1 MSINIQDTFK
11 VNIGLPIDS
20 RIVAT
25 TSAVRD
31 AITYKYDGLSVFQ
44 LSDRKTYTW
53 NATTATWSATADFVG
68 AGNVGYLARFSDV
81 RGLTSSALYMTVGS
95 TPLKGK
101 IGINTPNPQEI
112 FQINVDTGS
121 ADPFVVSQATN
132 TILALNWYNDGTD
145 KSFSNANPSAA
156 IKFRRTDG
164 AIHFLS
170 RAASTSALDSS
181 DTFNVNNVLARF
193 SLGSI
198 NFTRDLNFNNANNSL
213 SAAYIRATASAST
226 KALPDYTWN
235 NDKDTGLYHPA
246 TSRIG
251 FAIDGAQ
258 KMVLN
263 ASGLLISS
271 DDAAVTTPS
280 SRLHLHNSTAAQTY
294 LQISNVNTGS
304 GANNSMFVGI
314 SAEGW
319 PQIQSRWDNKPFLIR
334 FSNGNTGGNNSFR
347 FERNYFTIFSN
358 EIGSGFNDMINNE
371 YDRVMYGSRNL
382 TFTSTNTQ
390 GNRNIFQLTVP
401 SDSSVIIECQ
411 FNTTVSIQVGGSR
424 QFKAQKKIFG
434 FSVNSSGG
442 ITELTGSDYLIRE
455 INSSVTSFIRQGEVT
470 NGGANT
476 LTFGVDLGLGSN
488 FWSAR
493 TVVSFTATINFY
505 GNDIGGG

>member
-1 MSINIQDTFK
+1 MSIHIQDTFE

-53 NATTATWSATADFVG
+53 NATTATWSGTADFVG

-81 RGLTSSALYMTVGS
+81 RGLTSSALYMTTGS

-198 NFTRDLNFNNANNSL
+198 NFTRDLNFNNANSGS
-213 SAAYIRATASAST
+213 SAAYIRATGSVVSSFST
-226 KALPDYTWN
+226 KSLPDYTWN
-235 NDKDTGLYHPA
+235 SDGSTGLYHPA
-246 TSRIG
+246 SARIG
-251 FAIDGAQ
+251 FAIGGQQ

-271 DDAAVTTPS
+271 DDTAVTTPS

-304 GANNSMFVGI
+304 GANDSMLVGI
-314 SAEGW
+314 SQEGW

-334 FSNGNTGGNNSFR
+334 FSNGNTGGGNFFR

-358 EIGSGFNDMINNE
+358 ELGSGFSEMTSNA
-371 YDRVMYGSRNL
+371 YDRVMYGTRNFNWFSEASQAFR
-382 TFTSTNTQ
+382 TV
-390 GNRNIFQLTVP
+390 FQLTLP
-401 SDSSVIIECQ
+401 SSSSVIIECQ
-411 FNTTVSIQVGGSR
+411 FNTSINASGNKQFRNQKSIYAFTVNLSGAIQQLPGSPDLISESASSSI
-424 QFKAQKKIFG
+424 
-434 FSVNSSGG
+434 
-442 ITELTGSDYLIRE
+442 
-455 INSSVTSFIRQGEVT
+455 SFIGQSQVVSA
-470 NGGANT
+470 GANT
-476 LTFGVDLGLGSN
+476 LAFQVNLGNGAN
-488 FWSAR
+488 GWSGR
-493 TVVSFTATINFY
+493 SVVSFTSTVNRY
-505 GNDIGGG
+505 QGH